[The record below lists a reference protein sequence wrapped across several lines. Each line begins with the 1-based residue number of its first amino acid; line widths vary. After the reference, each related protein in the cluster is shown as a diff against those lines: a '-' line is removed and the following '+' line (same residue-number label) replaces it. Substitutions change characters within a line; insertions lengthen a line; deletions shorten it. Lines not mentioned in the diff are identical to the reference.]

1 MAVIHRVVAPLQPL
15 LAPVLHGEVSGHQLG
30 VERQVQ
36 VKVLPVGRQAV
47 EQPGLG
53 GLRRRRPD
61 DGVPGSASPSARP
74 VVLHSV
80 AEELSVLV
88 HPHRHGQ
95 LVVLQVGQELLFGRE
110 EEKESGGRG
119 GRGGD
124 DCRVTAPLSEVSR
137 NALPYLGS
145 CGKVR

>member
-1 MAVIHRVVAPLQPL
+1 MTVIHRVVAPLQPL

-53 GLRRRRPD
+53 GVRRRRGRPD
-61 DGVPGSASPSARP
+61 DGVPRSASPPARP

-80 AEELSVLV
+80 AEELSVLI

-110 EEKESGGRG
+110 EEKERG
-119 GRGGD
+119 EKKRRG
-124 DCRVTAPLSEVSR
+124 
-137 NALPYLGS
+137 
-145 CGKVR
+145 